1 MSERKTGARR
11 RRRTQWHALLRGLR
25 YRLVIPVFRS
35 PHSAEYTARGVA
47 NGVFWGLSPTV
58 GLQTI
63 EIGVTWF
70 LGRRVFSLDSS
81 LLQAY
86 IWVWVN
92 NPVTMIPLYYTY
104 YVTGLWLLGDS
115 TLSKGYAGFVEVW
128 TAAAA
133 LGWWTGVVAI
143 LQAVGA
149 PLFLG
154 AVPYTIVGTL
164 LAYRWTLRV
173 VRRRQQRLRGGM
185 APLTSSL

>member
-1 MSERKTGARR
+1 MSERTGGRR
-11 RRRTQWHALLRGLR
+11 RRRTQLQALLRGLR

-47 NGVFWGLSPTV
+47 NGVFWGLSPTI

-63 EIGVTWF
+63 EIAAAWFVGRKF
-70 LGRRVFSLDSS
+70 LGLDSS

-104 YVTGLWLLGDS
+104 YVTGLWLLGDA

-128 TAAAA
+128 TAAAS
-133 LGWWTGVVAI
+133 LGWWAGLVAI
-143 LQAVGA
+143 LDAVGT
-149 PLFLG
+149 PLVLG
-154 AVPYTIVGTL
+154 SVPYTIVGTL
-164 LAYRWTLRV
+164 LAYHWAIRV
-173 VRRRQQRLRGGM
+173 VRRRRQRLRGGM
-185 APLTSSL
+185 APSASRA

>member
-1 MSERKTGARR
+1 MSERTGARR
-11 RRRTQWHALLRGLR
+11 RRRTQWQAMLRGLR

-63 EIGVTWF
+63 EIAAAWF
-70 LGRRVFSLDSS
+70 IGRKVFGLDSS

-128 TAAAA
+128 TAASA
-133 LGWWTGVVAI
+133 LGWWTGFVAI

-164 LAYRWTLRV
+164 LAHRWALRL

-185 APLTSSL
+185 ATATTRA